1 MTLNELEA
9 KYTGQFVNEEKIS
22 ETFTYMGKFGRVIIY
37 MFTFETEHSV
47 VRTEVCLK
55 AGKIIGFTP
64 EKEPLQDVW
73 GFTAEDYEEDV
84 TEEELAR
91 IHLYLASV
99 LA

>member
-9 KYTGQFVNEEKIS
+9 KYTGKFVNEEKIS

-37 MFTFETEHSV
+37 MFTFETENSV

-64 EKEPLQDVW
+64 EKEPLEDIW
-73 GFTAEDYEEDV
+73 GYVSEDYTEDV
-84 TEEELAR
+84 TEEEFSR
-91 IHLYLASV
+91 INLYLASI